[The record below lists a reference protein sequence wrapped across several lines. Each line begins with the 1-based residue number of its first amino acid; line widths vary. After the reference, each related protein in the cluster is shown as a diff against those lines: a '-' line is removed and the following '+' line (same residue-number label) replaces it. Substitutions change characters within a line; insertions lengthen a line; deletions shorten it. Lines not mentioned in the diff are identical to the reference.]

1 MHLLKRVFRVLCAVS
16 LFFVL
21 AGMEWA
27 QETVITQFDRQ
38 VLKEMNM
45 ARSDPRGY
53 ARLILAERDLYQGN
67 RKKLRANH
75 YLVTKEGVRALDEA
89 VAFLRRQQ
97 ELPVLGISEG
107 MSRAAKDHVADQG
120 PYGGFGHIGT
130 DGSQPWDRVS
140 RHGRWRKTVAENI
153 SYGAKSA
160 RDVVI
165 QLIIDDGVPDRGHR
179 KNIFNPAFTLAGVSH
194 GPHLRYKIMCDITYA
209 GGFIEE

>member
-1 MHLLKRVFRVLCAVS
+1 MLPFGRLVRVMGIAVLFC
-16 LFFVL
+16 LL

-38 VLKEMNM
+38 VLAEMNM
-45 ARSDPRGY
+45 ARTDPREY
-53 ARLILAERDLYQGN
+53 ARIILAERDQYDGCQ
-67 RKKLRANH
+67 KKTGPDR
-75 YLVTKEGVRALDEA
+75 YLSTKEGVAALDEA

-97 ELPVLGISEG
+97 ELPNLGISEG

-120 PYGGFGHIGT
+120 PYGGFGHLGT

-140 RHGRWRKTVAENI
+140 RHGRWRKSVAENI
-153 SYGAKSA
+153 AYGAKTA

-179 KNIFNPAFTLAGVSH
+179 TNIFNPAFGIAGVSH
-194 GPHLRYKIMCDITYA
+194 GPHLRYKVMCDITYA